1 MDIDTSKTINSQKLY
16 KLPQQPVKGFA
27 ELCRK
32 AAADGAVLLKNDNH
46 ALPFADGEKISV
58 FGRIQ
63 NTYYKS
69 GTGSG
74 GLVNAEYVTDIVT
87 SLEKSGKVQINQEL
101 RKIYADFIAE
111 HPFKFS
117 TAWAQ
122 EPWNQLEMPINN
134 EIINQA
140 CHFSST
146 ALVIIGRTAG
156 EDHDN
161 CPEQGSY
168 FLTDTEKDM
177 LKKVSAAFDKV
188 CVVINAGNIIDSSFL
203 DDCKIDSLLYVWHG
217 GQEGGNAAADILT
230 GKVSPSGR
238 LSDTIVY
245 NISDHYSDK
254 NFGAST
260 ENKYVE
266 DIYVGYRYF
275 ETFAKQSVRFPFGYG
290 LSYTSFETE
299 FTSVC
304 DKTGKI
310 IVTANVTNTGNCSGR
325 HVVQIYYSAPQG
337 VLGKPSK
344 ELAVFAKTSLL
355 APGKSESV
363 TIEFDIDSMAS
374 YDDGGATGN
383 KSCYVLEA
391 GEYIIFGGDNV
402 RDCKQIYS
410 MNIPELV
417 VTQQLSEAL
426 APVKQFERIK
436 PKAEKDGY
444 TIEFEAVP
452 QRTIDL
458 YKRIAD
464 NRPADI
470 EYTGD
475 KGYKLLD
482 VADGKISMDKFVA
495 QLSDYDLAC
504 MARGEGMSS
513 PKVTAGTGCA
523 FGGVTDNLLDFG
535 IPVDCGTDGPSGIR
549 LDSGSKA
556 TSLPIGTLLA
566 CTWDTQLVEELYTY
580 EGMELFA
587 YNIDMLLG
595 PGMNIHR
602 HPLNGRNFEYFSEDP
617 YLTGVMGA
625 AISKGIAKS
634 GTTSVI
640 KHFIANNQE
649 HSRNYVDAV
658 ISERAIREI
667 YLRGFEIAVKDGGA
681 TAIMT
686 TYNPTNGFWNASNY
700 DLNTTILRGEWGFDG
715 FVMTDW
721 WAMSNIEGEGGDMSN
736 LKAMVRA
743 QNDVFMVCK
752 SSADNNDNIMQGLNE
767 GFITRGELQRNAKNV
782 LRYILKSP
790 TFAKYVLGGCN
801 RPVFDTIDDSKMQTV
816 LCAENVQADDKYEFV
831 IDEKQDIVICATMY
845 SSLSSLAQSSV
856 FVYIDGK
863 NAAYFSINGLS
874 ESLQKKCVT
883 CEEGTHCVTVK
894 FDDPTEIRKIEIKK

>member
-1 MDIDTSKTINSQKLY
+1 MNIDTNKTINSQKLY
-16 KLPQQPVKGFA
+16 ELPQQPVKGFA

-46 ALPFADGEKISV
+46 ALPFADGEKVSV

-74 GLVNAEYVTDIVT
+74 GLVNVEYVTDIVT
-87 SLEKSGKVQINQEL
+87 SLEKSGKVQLNQEL

-111 HPFKFS
+111 HPFDVGKG
-117 TAWAQ
+117 WAQ
-122 EPWNQLEMPINN
+122 EPWSQLEMPVSDDIV
-134 EIINQA
+134 NQA
-140 CHFSST
+140 RRFSST
-146 ALVIIGRTAG
+146 ALVIFGRTAG
-156 EDHDN
+156 EDQDN
-161 CPEQGSY
+161 RAEQGSY
-168 FLTDTEKDM
+168 YLTDTEKDV
-177 LKKVSAAFDKV
+177 LSKVSAAFDKV

-238 LSDTIVY
+238 LSDTVVY
-245 NISDHYSDK
+245 NPSDHYSDK
-254 NFGAST
+254 NFGADRV
-260 ENKYVE
+260 NKYAE

-275 ETFAKQSVRFPFGYG
+275 ETFAKQCVRYPFGYG

-304 DKTGKI
+304 DKDGEI
-310 IVTANVTNTGNCSGR
+310 IVTTNVTNTGNYNGR
-325 HVVQIYYSAPQG
+325 QVVQIYYSAPQG
-337 VLGKPSK
+337 VLGKPVK
-344 ELAVFAKTSLL
+344 ELAAFAKTSLL
-355 APGKSESV
+355 APGKSESL
-363 TIEFDIDSMAS
+363 TIKFNIDSMAS

-402 RDCKQIYS
+402 RDCRQIYS

-417 VTQQLSEAL
+417 VTQRLSEAL
-426 APVKQFERIK
+426 APVMPFERIK

-444 TIEFEAVP
+444 AIEFEAVP

-475 KGYKLLD
+475 KGCKLLD
-482 VADGKISMDKFVA
+482 VADGKISMDEFVA

-504 MARGEGMSS
+504 MMRGEGMNS

-535 IPVDCGTDGPSGIR
+535 IPVDCGTDGPSGVR
-549 LDSGSKA
+549 LDSGAKA
-556 TSLPIGTLLA
+556 TALPIGTLLA

-580 EGMELFA
+580 EGMEVFA
-587 YNIDMLLG
+587 YNVDMLLG

-649 HSRNYVDAV
+649 HSRNFVDSV

-681 TAIMT
+681 TSIMT
-686 TYNPTNGFWNASNY
+686 TYNPTNGFWNASSY

-721 WAMSNIEGEGGDMSN
+721 WARSNVEGEEGEVSN

-743 QNDVFMVCK
+743 QNDVFMVCR
-752 SSADNNDNIMQGLNE
+752 SAADNNDNIMQGLDE
-767 GFITRGELQRNAKNV
+767 GFITRGELQRNAKNI
-782 LRYILKSP
+782 LRYIMKSP
-790 TFAKYVLGGCN
+790 TFTKYVLGGCV
-801 RPVFDTIDDSKMQTV
+801 RPVFDSIDDSKMQTA
-816 LCAENVQADDKYEFV
+816 LCVENVQADSKYEFV
-831 IDEKQDIVICATMY
+831 VDEKQDIVICATMY
-845 SSLSSLAQSSV
+845 SSLDALAQSSV
-856 FVYIDGK
+856 IVRIDDK
-863 NAAYFSINGLS
+863 DAACFSINGGN
-874 ESLQKKCVT
+874 ESIQKRRIG
-883 CEEGTHCVTVK
+883 CEDGTHYITVK
-894 FDDPTEIRKIEIKK
+894 CNDSTEIRKIEIKK